1 MKRQEMLIFA
11 IILIVVAMAFNL
23 SGCLTGEAAPPAAT
37 SSLKSDDQGP
47 QIATLESLDSYRA
60 HRTVWLVTDNFSE
73 EVNMTTVECV
83 REPLG
88 IHVTYHDPNIGIE
101 EEVVIGHT
109 IWHKET
115 PDRWEITRSDQ
126 RVHEAIAAA
135 QTFWGFTISEITDPL
150 CSDCMVRVD
159 EETVNG
165 IRCKHYVLDRGM
177 PTLHVE
183 VWIADQ
189 VDLPPVL
196 VRGLRQE
203 KERNMDLYTEVN
215 LTDINKPFTIQ
226 PPE

>member
-1 MKRQEMLIFA
+1 MKRQEMLLFA
-11 IILIVVAMAFNL
+11 IILIVMVMAYNL
-23 SGCLTGEAAPPAAT
+23 SGCFTGEAVPPAAT
-37 SSLKSDDQGP
+37 SSLRSDDQEP

-73 EVNMTTVECV
+73 EVNMTTAECV

-88 IHVTYHDPNIGIE
+88 NVGIE
-101 EEVVIGHT
+101 EEVAIGHT
-109 IWHKET
+109 IWHKEML
-115 PDRWEITRSDQ
+115 DSWEITKSDQ

-150 CSDCMVRVD
+150 CSDCKVRVD

-165 IRCKHYVLDRGM
+165 IRCKHYVLDRGV

-189 VDLPPVL
+189 IDLPPVL
-196 VRGLRQE
+196 VRGVRQE
-203 KERNMDLYTEVN
+203 KEKNIDLYTEVN